1 MYKAVGAVSAVL
13 AVAIFATRQDI
24 VRYLRIRQ
32 MSAGQGHPEYVPAR
46 GRAAYPQ
53 AEHPTLSTRP

>member
-1 MYKAVGAVSAVL
+1 MRTTA
-13 AVAIFATRQDI
+13 AVAIAGLIAALIATQRQDI

-32 MSAGQGHPEYVPAR
+32 MSAGQGHPEYVPVE

-53 AEHPTLSTRP
+53 D